1 MQEIKKLYGRLKN
14 KKAFCEMISGETG
27 TGARTI
33 YNHWFGGFWSIP
45 ERYQGL
51 VLEKLIEFED

>member
-1 MQEIKKLYGRLKN
+1 MLEIKKLYSQLKD
-14 KKAFCEMISGETG
+14 KKDFCELISKETG

-45 ERYQGL
+45 DKHEDL
-51 VLEKLIEFED
+51 VLKRLKEKE